1 MKNRKSEKQG
11 QSLYRKMGKVF
22 ALFAVLAGAALIQE
36 SMNPVLKQG
45 NVLERQAYGDGNY
58 DAELIWEIP
67 EKELEQ
73 ELSVHVAE
81 QGLTKEEQQA
91 LLTAAEQEIA
101 ETFPGENESVDEIRK
116 DVCIQSQYQDGQ
128 VTADWSFDS
137 YQYVDLEG
145 HVMNDSLEEE
155 EILVKAVVELG
166 CDSQTLEYQFFFQ
179 ICPKIYSEK
188 EKINNKL
195 KQELIKKNEKTN
207 DSTLILPES
216 IDDQTIIWK
225 EKSERMPLKLLFLG
239 MIAAGCV
246 PLVEKSR
253 KQEEEK
259 RRKEKLQS
267 EYPELVSK
275 LTILLGAG
283 MTLFSAWNKITTNY
297 SNKRKNN
304 TIPIHPLYEEMLITC
319 HEIESGVGEARAYE
333 RFGERCGLHRYRKFC
348 SLLVQNLRK
357 GTRGLVQLLEE
368 EVSDAFEERKNL
380 AKKSG
385 RDKNAVSN
393 DDDVWNYHCHYYGS
407 CVSFVTVSNCFSK

>member
-1 MKNRKSEKQG
+1 MKNRKSENQG

-91 LLTAAEQEIA
+91 LLAAAEQEIA

-225 EKSERMPLKLLFLG
+225 EKSERMPLKLLLLG
-239 MIAAGCV
+239 MIAV

-283 MTLFSAWNKITTNY
+283 MTLFSAWNKIATNY
-297 SNKRKNN
+297 SNKRNNN

-357 GTRGLVQLLEE
+357 GTRGLVQLLEQ

-385 RDKNAVSN
+385 EEAGTKMLFPMMMMFGIIIVIIMVPAFLSLQ
-393 DDDVWNYHCHYYGS
+393 
-407 CVSFVTVSNCFSK
+407 

>member
-91 LLTAAEQEIA
+91 LLAAAEQEIA

-116 DVCIQSQYQDGQ
+116 DVCIRSQYQDGQ

-283 MTLFSAWNKITTNY
+283 MTLFSAWNKIATNY

-304 TIPIHPLYEEMLITC
+304 TILIHPLYEEMLITC

-357 GTRGLVQLLEE
+357 GTRGLVQLLEQ

-385 RDKNAVSN
+385 EEAGTKMLFPMMMMFGIIIVIIMVPAFLSLQ
-393 DDDVWNYHCHYYGS
+393 
-407 CVSFVTVSNCFSK
+407 

>member
-91 LLTAAEQEIA
+91 LLAAAEQEIA
-101 ETFPGENESVDEIRK
+101 ETFLGENESVDEIRK

-195 KQELIKKNEKTN
+195 KQELIKKNEKAN
-207 DSTLILPES
+207 DSTLVLPES

-304 TIPIHPLYEEMLITC
+304 MIPIHPLYEEMLITC

-357 GTRGLVQLLEE
+357 GTRGLVQLLEQ

-385 RDKNAVSN
+385 EEAGTKMLFPMMMMFGIIIVIIMVPAFLSLQ
-393 DDDVWNYHCHYYGS
+393 
-407 CVSFVTVSNCFSK
+407 

>member
-91 LLTAAEQEIA
+91 LLAAAEQEIA

-195 KQELIKKNEKTN
+195 KQEIIKKNEKAN
-207 DSTLILPES
+207 DSTLVLPES

-283 MTLFSAWNKITTNY
+283 MTLFSAWNKIAANY

-304 TIPIHPLYEEMLITC
+304 TIQIHPLYEEMLITC

-348 SLLVQNLRK
+348 SLLAQNLRK
-357 GTRGLVQLLEE
+357 GTRGLVQLLEQ

-385 RDKNAVSN
+385 EEAGTKMLFPMMMMFGIIIVIIMVPAFLSLQ
-393 DDDVWNYHCHYYGS
+393 
-407 CVSFVTVSNCFSK
+407 

>member
-239 MIAAGCV
+239 IIAAGCV

-304 TIPIHPLYEEMLITC
+304 MIPIHPLYEEMLITC

-385 RDKNAVSN
+385 EEAGTKMLFPMMMMFGIIIVIIMVPAFLSLQ
-393 DDDVWNYHCHYYGS
+393 
-407 CVSFVTVSNCFSK
+407 

>member
-188 EKINNKL
+188 EKISNKL
-195 KQELIKKNEKTN
+195 KQELIKKNEKAN
-207 DSTLILPES
+207 DSTLVLPES

-283 MTLFSAWNKITTNY
+283 MTLFSAWNKIATNY

-357 GTRGLVQLLEE
+357 GTRGLVQLLEQ
-368 EVSDAFEERKNL
+368 EVSDAFEERKIWQRK
-380 AKKSG
+380 AG
-385 RDKNAVSN
+385 RRQGQNAVSN
-393 DDDVWNYHCHYYGS
+393 DDDVWNYHCYYYGS
-407 CVSFVTVSNCFSK
+407 RVSFRYSK

>member
-91 LLTAAEQEIA
+91 LLAAAEQEIA

-155 EILVKAVVELG
+155 EILVKAVVKLG

-195 KQELIKKNEKTN
+195 KQELIKKNEKDN
-207 DSTLILPES
+207 DSTLVLPES

-304 TIPIHPLYEEMLITC
+304 MIPIHPLYEEMLITC

-357 GTRGLVQLLEE
+357 GTRGLVQLLEQ

-385 RDKNAVSN
+385 EEAGTKMLFPMMMMFGIIIVIIMVPAFLSLQ
-393 DDDVWNYHCHYYGS
+393 
-407 CVSFVTVSNCFSK
+407 

>member
-304 TIPIHPLYEEMLITC
+304 TIQIHPLYEEMLITC

-385 RDKNAVSN
+385 EEAGTKMLFPMMMMFGIIIVIIMVPAFLSLQ
-393 DDDVWNYHCHYYGS
+393 
-407 CVSFVTVSNCFSK
+407 

>member
-91 LLTAAEQEIA
+91 LLAAAEQEIA
-101 ETFPGENESVDEIRK
+101 ETFLGENESVDEIRK

-195 KQELIKKNEKTN
+195 KQELIKKNEKAN
-207 DSTLILPES
+207 DSTLVLPES

-239 MIAAGCV
+239 IIAAGCV

-259 RRKEKLQS
+259 RQKEKLQS

-283 MTLFSAWNKITTNY
+283 MTLFSAWNKIATNY

-304 TIPIHPLYEEMLITC
+304 TIPIHTLYEEMLITC

-357 GTRGLVQLLEE
+357 GTRGLVQLLEQ

-385 RDKNAVSN
+385 EEAGTKMLFPMMMMFGIIIVIIMVPAFLSLQ
-393 DDDVWNYHCHYYGS
+393 
-407 CVSFVTVSNCFSK
+407 

>member
-11 QSLYRKMGKVF
+11 QSLYRKMGMVF
-22 ALFAVLAGAALIQE
+22 ALFVVLAGAELIQK

-304 TIPIHPLYEEMLITC
+304 TIQIHPLYEEMLITC

-357 GTRGLVQLLEE
+357 GTRGLVQLLEQ

-385 RDKNAVSN
+385 EEAGTKML
-393 DDDVWNYHCHYYGS
+393 
-407 CVSFVTVSNCFSK
+407 FPMMMMF

>member
-1 MKNRKSEKQG
+1 MKNRKSEKHG
-11 QSLYRKMGKVF
+11 QTIYQKMGKVF
-22 ALFAVLAGAALIQE
+22 ALFAVLAVLALVQE
-36 SMNPVLKQG
+36 SMNPVLKRG
-45 NVLERQAYGDGNY
+45 NVLERNVHGDGSY

-81 QGLTKEEQQA
+81 QGLTKQEQQA
-91 LLTAAEQEIA
+91 LIEAAEQEIA

-116 DVCIQSQYQDGQ
+116 DVCIRPQYQDGQ

-145 HVMNDSLEEE
+145 HVMNDGLEEE
-155 EILVKAVVELG
+155 EIIVKAVVELSCG
-166 CDSQTLEYQFFFQ
+166 SQTLEYQFFFQ
-179 ICPKIYSEK
+179 ICPKI
-188 EKINNKL
+188 
-195 KQELIKKNEKTN
+195 
-207 DSTLILPES
+207 
-216 IDDQTIIWK
+216 
-225 EKSERMPLKLLFLG
+225 
-239 MIAAGCV
+239 
-246 PLVEKSR
+246 
-253 KQEEEK
+253 EEK

-283 MTLFSAWNKITTNY
+283 MTLFGAWNKIATNY
-297 SNKRKNN
+297 GNKRKNN
-304 TIPIHPLYEEMLITC
+304 TIPVHPLYEEMLITC

-348 SLLVQNLRK
+348 SLIVQNLRK
-357 GTRGLVQLLEE
+357 GTRGLVQLLEQ

-385 RDKNAVSN
+385 EEAGTKMLFPMMMMFGIIIVIIMIPAFLSLQ
-393 DDDVWNYHCHYYGS
+393 
-407 CVSFVTVSNCFSK
+407 

>member
-36 SMNPVLKQG
+36 AMNPVLKQG
-45 NVLERQAYGDGNY
+45 NVLERQAYGDGSY

-91 LLTAAEQEIA
+91 LLAAAEQEIA
-101 ETFPGENESVDEIRK
+101 ETFPGKNESVDEIRK

-145 HVMNDSLEEE
+145 HVMNESLEEE

-195 KQELIKKNEKTN
+195 KQELTKKNEKAN
-207 DSTLILPES
+207 DSTLVLPES

-283 MTLFSAWNKITTNY
+283 MTLFSAWNKIATNY
-297 SNKRKNN
+297 SNKQKNN

-357 GTRGLVQLLEE
+357 GTRGLVQLLEQ

-385 RDKNAVSN
+385 EEAGTKMLFPMMMMFGIIIVIIMVPAFLSLQ
-393 DDDVWNYHCHYYGS
+393 
-407 CVSFVTVSNCFSK
+407 

>member
-91 LLTAAEQEIA
+91 LLAAAEQEIA

-137 YQYVDLEG
+137 YQYVNLEG

-357 GTRGLVQLLEE
+357 GTRGLVQLL
-368 EVSDAFEERKNL
+368 DAFEERKNL

-385 RDKNAVSN
+385 EEAGTKMLFPMMMMFGIIIVIIMVPAFLSLQ
-393 DDDVWNYHCHYYGS
+393 
-407 CVSFVTVSNCFSK
+407 

>member
-45 NVLERQAYGDGNY
+45 NVLERNVYGDGSY

-91 LLTAAEQEIA
+91 LLAAAEQEIA

-195 KQELIKKNEKTN
+195 KQELIKKNEKAN
-207 DSTLILPES
+207 DSTLVLPES

-283 MTLFSAWNKITTNY
+283 MTLFSAWNKIATNY

-304 TIPIHPLYEEMLITC
+304 TIPIHLLYEEMLITC

-385 RDKNAVSN
+385 EEAGTKMLFPMMMMFGIIIVIIMVPAFLSLQ
-393 DDDVWNYHCHYYGS
+393 
-407 CVSFVTVSNCFSK
+407 

>member
-91 LLTAAEQEIA
+91 LLAAAEQEIA

-137 YQYVDLEG
+137 YQYVNLEG

-225 EKSERMPLKLLFLG
+225 EKSERMPLKLLLLG

-283 MTLFSAWNKITTNY
+283 MTLFSAWNKIATNY

-304 TIPIHPLYEEMLITC
+304 TISIHPLYEEMLITC

-357 GTRGLVQLLEE
+357 GTRGLVQLLEQ

-385 RDKNAVSN
+385 EEAGTKMLFPMMMMFGIIIVIIMVPAFLSLQ
-393 DDDVWNYHCHYYGS
+393 
-407 CVSFVTVSNCFSK
+407 

>member
-91 LLTAAEQEIA
+91 LLAAAEQEIA

-195 KQELIKKNEKTN
+195 KQELIKKNEKAN

-283 MTLFSAWNKITTNY
+283 MTLFSAWNKIATNY

-357 GTRGLVQLLEE
+357 GTRGLVQLLEQ

-380 AKKSG
+380 RKKRG
-385 RDKNAVSN
+385 NHNNNN
-393 DDDVWNYHCHYYGS
+393 DN
-407 CVSFVTVSNCFSK
+407 SKHHHHWKQHFCPCLLPAFLSLQ

>member
-91 LLTAAEQEIA
+91 LLAAAEQEIA
-101 ETFPGENESVDEIRK
+101 ETFLGENESVDEIRK

-195 KQELIKKNEKTN
+195 KQELIKKNEKAN
-207 DSTLILPES
+207 DSTLVLPES

-239 MIAAGCV
+239 IIAAGCV

-259 RRKEKLQS
+259 RQKEKLQS

-283 MTLFSAWNKITTNY
+283 MTLFSAWNKIATNY

-368 EVSDAFEERKNL
+368 EVSDAFEERKKKEGKGANKRDVNQYL
-380 AKKSG
+380 KKQAKEAKEPI
-385 RDKNAVSN
+385 NTA
-393 DDDVWNYHCHYYGS
+393 
-407 CVSFVTVSNCFSK
+407 FAEAFSKIQL

>member
-195 KQELIKKNEKTN
+195 KQELIKKNEKAN
-207 DSTLILPES
+207 DSTLVLPES

-304 TIPIHPLYEEMLITC
+304 MIPIHPLYEEMLITC

-385 RDKNAVSN
+385 EEAGTKMLFPMMMMFGIIIVIIMVPAFLSLQ
-393 DDDVWNYHCHYYGS
+393 
-407 CVSFVTVSNCFSK
+407 

>member
-91 LLTAAEQEIA
+91 LLAAAEQEIA

-195 KQELIKKNEKTN
+195 KQELIKKNEKAN
-207 DSTLILPES
+207 DSTLVLPES
-216 IDDQTIIWK
+216 IDDPDNHM
-225 EKSERMPLKLLFLG
+225 EG
-239 MIAAGCV
+239 
-246 PLVEKSR
+246 
-253 KQEEEK
+253 
-259 RRKEKLQS
+259 
-267 EYPELVSK
+267 
-275 LTILLGAG
+275 
-283 MTLFSAWNKITTNY
+283 
-297 SNKRKNN
+297 
-304 TIPIHPLYEEMLITC
+304 
-319 HEIESGVGEARAYE
+319 
-333 RFGERCGLHRYRKFC
+333 
-348 SLLVQNLRK
+348 
-357 GTRGLVQLLEE
+357 
-368 EVSDAFEERKNL
+368 
-380 AKKSG
+380 KK
-385 RDKNAVSN
+385 
-393 DDDVWNYHCHYYGS
+393 
-407 CVSFVTVSNCFSK
+407 

>member
-91 LLTAAEQEIA
+91 AAEQEIA

-225 EKSERMPLKLLFLG
+225 EKSERMPLKLLLLG

-283 MTLFSAWNKITTNY
+283 MTLFSAWNKIATNY

-357 GTRGLVQLLEE
+357 GTRGLVQLLEQ

-385 RDKNAVSN
+385 EEAGTKMLFPMMMMFGIIIVIIMVPAFLSLQ
-393 DDDVWNYHCHYYGS
+393 
-407 CVSFVTVSNCFSK
+407 

>member
-22 ALFAVLAGAALIQE
+22 ALFAVLAGAALIQK
-36 SMNPVLKQG
+36 SMDPVLKQG
-45 NVLERQAYGDGNY
+45 NVLERNVYGDGSY

-91 LLTAAEQEIA
+91 LLAAAEQEIA

-137 YQYVDLEG
+137 YQYVNLEG

-225 EKSERMPLKLLFLG
+225 EKSERMPLKLLLLG

-283 MTLFSAWNKITTNY
+283 MTLFRAWNKIATSY

-333 RFGERCGLHRYRKFC
+333 RFGERCGLHTGNFAVCLSRIFEKERGDWC
-348 SLLVQNLRK
+348 S
-357 GTRGLVQLLEE
+357 
-368 EVSDAFEERKNL
+368 
-380 AKKSG
+380 
-385 RDKNAVSN
+385 
-393 DDDVWNYHCHYYGS
+393 Y
-407 CVSFVTVSNCFSK
+407 

>member
-195 KQELIKKNEKTN
+195 KQELIKKNEKAN
-207 DSTLILPES
+207 DSTLVLPES

-283 MTLFSAWNKITTNY
+283 MTLFSAWNKIAANY

-304 TIPIHPLYEEMLITC
+304 TIQIHPLYEEMLITC

-348 SLLVQNLRK
+348 SLLAQNLRK
-357 GTRGLVQLLEE
+357 GTRGLVQLLEQ

-385 RDKNAVSN
+385 EEAGTKMLFPMMMMFGIIIVIIMVPAFLSLQ
-393 DDDVWNYHCHYYGS
+393 
-407 CVSFVTVSNCFSK
+407 

>member
-91 LLTAAEQEIA
+91 LLAAAEQEIA
-101 ETFPGENESVDEIRK
+101 ETFLGENESVDEIRK

-195 KQELIKKNEKTN
+195 KQELIKKNEKAN
-207 DSTLILPES
+207 DSTLVLPES

-239 MIAAGCV
+239 IIAAGCV

-259 RRKEKLQS
+259 RQKEKLQS

-283 MTLFSAWNKITTNY
+283 MTLFSAWNKIATNY
-297 SNKRKNN
+297 SNKRKKN

-357 GTRGLVQLLEE
+357 GTRGLVQLLEQ

-385 RDKNAVSN
+385 EEAGTKMLFPMMMMFGIIIVIIMVPAFLSLQ
-393 DDDVWNYHCHYYGS
+393 
-407 CVSFVTVSNCFSK
+407 

>member
-81 QGLTKEEQQA
+81 QGLTKKEQQA
-91 LLTAAEQEIA
+91 LLAAAEQEIA

-225 EKSERMPLKLLFLG
+225 EKRERMPLKLLFLG

-283 MTLFSAWNKITTNY
+283 MTLFSAWNKIAMNY

-304 TIPIHPLYEEMLITC
+304 TILIHPLYEEMLITC

-348 SLLVQNLRK
+348 SLIVQNLRK
-357 GTRGLVQLLEE
+357 GTRGLVQLLEQ
-368 EVSDAFEERKNL
+368 EVSDSFEERKNL

-385 RDKNAVSN
+385 EEAGTKMLFPMMMMFGIIIVIIMVPAFLSLQ
-393 DDDVWNYHCHYYGS
+393 
-407 CVSFVTVSNCFSK
+407 

>member
-155 EILVKAVVELG
+155 EILG
-166 CDSQTLEYQFFFQ
+166 
-179 ICPKIYSEK
+179 
-188 EKINNKL
+188 
-195 KQELIKKNEKTN
+195 
-207 DSTLILPES
+207 
-216 IDDQTIIWK
+216 K

-275 LTILLGAG
+275 LAILLGAG

-385 RDKNAVSN
+385 EEAGTKMLFPMMMMFGIIIVIIMVPAFLSLQ
-393 DDDVWNYHCHYYGS
+393 
-407 CVSFVTVSNCFSK
+407 

>member
-45 NVLERQAYGDGNY
+45 NVLERNVYGDGSY

-91 LLTAAEQEIA
+91 LLAAAEQEIA

-195 KQELIKKNEKTN
+195 KQELIKKNEKAN
-207 DSTLILPES
+207 DSTLVLPES

-267 EYPELVSK
+267 GYPELVSK

-283 MTLFSAWNKITTNY
+283 MTLFSANY

-357 GTRGLVQLLEE
+357 GTRGLVQLLEQ

-385 RDKNAVSN
+385 EEAGTKMLFPMMMMFGIIIVIIMVPAFLSLQ
-393 DDDVWNYHCHYYGS
+393 
-407 CVSFVTVSNCFSK
+407 

>member
-45 NVLERQAYGDGNY
+45 NVLERQAYGDGSY

-91 LLTAAEQEIA
+91 LLAAAEQEIA
-101 ETFPGENESVDEIRK
+101 ETFPGKNESVDEIRK

-145 HVMNDSLEEE
+145 HVMNESLEEE

-188 EKINNKL
+188 E
-195 KQELIKKNEKTN
+195 LIKKNEKAN
-207 DSTLILPES
+207 DSTLVLPES

-267 EYPELVSK
+267 EYPELLSK

-283 MTLFSAWNKITTNY
+283 MTLFSAWNKIATNY

-357 GTRGLVQLLEE
+357 GTRGLVQLLEQ

-385 RDKNAVSN
+385 EEAGTKMLFPMMMMFGIIIVIIMVPAFLSLQ
-393 DDDVWNYHCHYYGS
+393 
-407 CVSFVTVSNCFSK
+407 